1 MNHLRPGA
9 VLFLI
14 SAFLLPLSGC
24 LLKFSPRSPEDFTR
38 ETLRLEEKARA
49 HEDSRVR
56 AESHRELANLYLH
69 YRNPQL
75 NYGKALR
82 EFEIYLKAAPEGR
95 KSDEALNWV
104 SALQELE
111 KREKEASGLKERIK
125 VMAWEREGQQQS
137 LARLGSKNQELLSAG
152 ERLQGQME
160 TLEKAN
166 RGLSETNRSLTETN
180 RSLSEAN
187 RNLAEANRNLKEEIE
202 RVKDTLEKLRT
213 LDRQMEEK
221 RRSIR

>member
-9 VLFLI
+9 VLWLI
-14 SAFLLPLSGC
+14 PAFLLFLSGC

-49 HEDSRVR
+49 HEDSGVR
-56 AESHRELANLYLH
+56 AESHRKLAGLYLH

-75 NYGKALR
+75 NYGQALR

-95 KSDEALNWV
+95 KSDEVLNWV

-166 RGLSETNRSLTETN
+166 RGLSETNRSL
-180 RSLSEAN
+180 SEAN
-187 RNLAEANRNLKEEIE
+187 RNLTEANRNLKAEIE

-221 RRSIR
+221 RRNIR

>member
-9 VLFLI
+9 VLWLI
-14 SAFLLPLSGC
+14 PAFLLFLSGC

-49 HEDSRVR
+49 HEDSGVR
-56 AESHRELANLYLH
+56 AESHRKLAGLYLH

-75 NYGKALR
+75 NYGQALR

-95 KSDEALNWV
+95 KSDEVLNWV

-111 KREKEASGLKERIK
+111 KREKETSGLKERIK
-125 VMAWEREGQQQS
+125 AMAWEREGQQQS
-137 LARLGSKNQELLSAG
+137 LARLGSKNQELISSV

-160 TLEKAN
+160 PLEKA
-166 RGLSETNRSLTETN
+166 NRSLTETN

-187 RNLAEANRNLKEEIE
+187 RNLAEANRSLKAEIE

-221 RRSIR
+221 RRNIR

>member
-9 VLFLI
+9 VLLLI
-14 SAFLLPLSGC
+14 PAFLFSLSGC

-49 HEDSRVR
+49 HEDSGVR
-56 AESHRELANLYLH
+56 AESHRKLAGLYLH

-75 NYGKALR
+75 NYGQALR

-95 KSDEALNWV
+95 KSDEVLNWV

-125 VMAWEREGQQQS
+125 VMAWEMEGQQQS
-137 LARLGSKNQELLSAG
+137 LARLGSKNQELHSAV

-166 RGLSETNRSLTETN
+166 RGLNETNH
-180 RSLSEAN
+180 SLSEAN
-187 RNLAEANRNLKEEIE
+187 RNLAEANRSLKAEIE

-221 RRSIR
+221 RRNIR

>member
-38 ETLRLEEKARA
+38 ETLRLEEKARG
-49 HEDSRVR
+49 HQDSGVR

-95 KSDEALNWV
+95 KSDEVLNWV

-111 KREKEASGLKERIK
+111 KREKETAGLKERIK
-125 VMAWEREGQQQS
+125 GMAREREGQQQS

-166 RGLSETNRSLTETN
+166 RGLSETNRSL
-180 RSLSEAN
+180 SEAN
-187 RNLAEANRNLKEEIE
+187 RNLAEANRSLKAEIE

-221 RRSIR
+221 RRNIR